1 MPPNNPQT
9 LTPTPSYTPPHQ
21 GLPAGSLPCVQPGV
35 GTGILHQAPPQP
47 TTSTPPTYNVTPQQA
62 QPARPKPATRKP
74 APEKPPSLRRPL
86 IRTTAPD
93 FEDRMQRQVDSQML
107 QSKTQEML
115 DKITK
120 SLQQPTPSVP
130 APQPAQHSIQP
141 PMAVPGNLEPSRCP
155 HPAGLHVYHLTYVV
169 PLHHHRHRDP
179 DHDDLADDPGPAHV
193 HLQVLDLTDIHGPE
207 PLLRQRS
214 KPHHPKERRT
224 PSPMAVADH
233 LLMIPHILVTAM
245 TERRSRAAV
254 LDTARKFPFGLSST
268 PEHSKSTIQYQ

>member
-1 MPPNNPQT
+1 M
-9 LTPTPSYTPPHQ
+9 
-21 GLPAGSLPCVQPGV
+21 SLHNRHNQRDQN
-35 GTGILHQAPPQP
+35 L
-47 TTSTPPTYNVTPQQA
+47 QQESPL
-62 QPARPKPATRKP
+62 QK
-74 APEKPPSLRRPL
+74 KPPSLRRPL

-193 HLQVLDLTDIHGPE
+193 HLQDLDLTDIHGPE

-233 LLMIPHILVTAM
+233 LLMIPHILVTTM